1 MKHAFLA
8 MALLMA
14 TPAHAE
20 TSNVT
25 VEQWTQQA
33 LPALLDITPQTFDA
47 QKEHNRALLTKKGHA
62 EFYKAMDR
70 ARIPQSLES
79 SSLIAKVRK
88 ICVTDIKPPPA
99 PKQPW
104 VVKADILYD
113 YMGHQKI
120 NTNKQSITV
129 MIEESQGNDGATK
142 LAVAQYIA
150 VPGNQYDFKCTD
162 GAADPHAARK
172 KEIRDQINKLEDE
185 LRSLGEG
192 SEADSLR

>member
-1 MKHAFLA
+1 MKHALLA

-20 TSNVT
+20 TSSVT
-25 VEQWTQQA
+25 VEQWAQQA
-33 LPALLDITPQTFDA
+33 LPALLDITPQTFEA

-62 EFYKAMDR
+62 EFYKAMER

-79 SSLIAKVRK
+79 NGQTAKLRK
-88 ICVTDIKPPPA
+88 ICVTDIKPPSA
-99 PKQPW
+99 PKQSW
-104 VVKADILYD
+104 MVRADILYD
-113 YMGHQKI
+113 YIDARKTS
-120 NTNKQSITV
+120 TNKQTIAV
-129 MIEESQGNDGATK
+129 MIEESQDKGGATK

-150 VPGNQYDFKCTD
+150 VPGNEYDFKCTD
-162 GAADPHAARK
+162 GAPDPHAARK
-172 KEIRDQINKLEDE
+172 KEIHDQINKLEDE